1 MTTDQFIVYGWR
13 SAEIENLANMKRGR
27 THSFLNPSFL
37 RCGFP
42 DFPGTQEILLEE
54 NYRSTGAI
62 LRLSLAI
69 ISEGQHTT
77 SNPVKC

>member
-1 MTTDQFIVYGWR
+1 M
-13 SAEIENLANMKRGR
+13 
-27 THSFLNPSFL
+27 
-37 RCGFP
+37 FP

-69 ISEGQHTT
+69 ISEGHY
-77 SNPVKC
+77 SIFDPVKC